1 MTGAKL
7 NRSYQDRR
15 DHLSRLIVKLNSR
28 KIYLQRISRIYSNY
42 RLLIF
47 IIEVVIFFI
56 LFFGVSDVATLISF
70 AVFFAVFSV
79 LTHYHNKLDR
89 DIKKLELWI
98 KIKTA
103 HLARLNLDWE
113 NIPPLN
119 NITQRP
125 EINEVDL
132 DLSGNYSLLQLIN
145 TGTSQQSKLMLRE
158 WLNSKIHHVD
168 EIIERQELIKE
179 LIPLT
184 VFRDKLA
191 LNSILSSRL
200 EFSGDLLYKLL
211 SKNEASSKPLKIIF
225 VLLSVLAP
233 LNLLMFVLYLWNIL
247 PAYWGIS
254 TLIYIS
260 LSHYGNKEKEKVM
273 YEAEFILDKLKKI
286 AGVFIFLENY
296 CYKTGS
302 KLSKLCEP
310 FMLNKRQPSF
320 LINKIKNSVEFLRI
334 RKGNPVVW
342 FMITIIFPVDI
353 YFKLRLNKY
362 KHIIEGK
369 FNIWMDAWYKLE
381 ALCSLANFAYINPD
395 YTFPEIIEND
405 ENKIIF
411 RGKQLGHPL
420 IKNEDKVCND
430 FSFNPDGE
438 IALITGSNMSGKSTF
453 VRTLGINLSLA
464 YAGSVVNAYK
474 LEVSPFNLFTSI
486 KVNDS
491 IKDGISFFYAEVKR
505 LKALL
510 DEIEKSE
517 YPVFFLIDEIFRGT
531 NNIERLKGSSM
542 LIKKLTETNAA
553 GAVATH
559 DLELVKL
566 SKTNIKVRNYHF
578 KEEIIDGKM
587 IFDYLLNTGPCLTTN
602 ALKIMKLEGLPVE
615 E

>member
-1 MTGAKL
+1 MTGVKL
-7 NRSYQDRR
+7 NGSYQDRR

-47 IIEVVIFFI
+47 IMEVIIFFI
-56 LFFGVSDVATLISF
+56 LFFGVSDVATFISL
-70 AVFFAVFSV
+70 AVFIAVFSV
-79 LTHYHNKLDR
+79 LTHYHTKLDR

-211 SKNEASSKPLKIIF
+211 SKNEALSKSLKIIF

-233 LNLLMFVLYLWNIL
+233 LNVLMFVLYLWNIL

-254 TLIYIS
+254 TLIYIL
-260 LSHYGNKEKEKVM
+260 LSHYGIKEKEKVM
-273 YEAEFILDKLKKI
+273 YEAEFISDNLDKI

-296 CYKTGS
+296 RYKTGS

-310 FMLNKRQPSF
+310 FKLNKRQPSF

-342 FMITIIFPVDI
+342 FMITIIFPVNI

-420 IKNEDKVCND
+420 IKNEYKVCND

-464 YAGSVVNAYK
+464 YAGSVVNADK
-474 LEVSPFNLFTSI
+474 LEVSLFNLFTSI

-542 LIKKLTETNAA
+542 LIKKLTESNAA

-566 SKTNIKVRNYHF
+566 SKTNIKVHNYHF

>member
-1 MTGAKL
+1 MMGAKL
-7 NRSYQDRR
+7 NGSYQERR
-15 DHLSRLIVKLNSR
+15 DHLSRLIEKLNSR

-47 IIEVVIFFI
+47 ITEVIIFFI

-98 KIKTA
+98 KIKTD

-113 NIPPLN
+113 NISPLN
-119 NITQRP
+119 NITQTP

-145 TGTSQQSKLMLRE
+145 TGTSEQSKLMLRE

-211 SKNEASSKPLKIIF
+211 SKNEASSKSLKIIF

-233 LNLLMFVLYLWNIL
+233 LNLLMIVLYLWNIL

-254 TLIYIS
+254 TLIYIL
-260 LSHYGNKEKEKVM
+260 LSHYGNKEKVKIM
-273 YEAEFILDKLKKI
+273 YEADLISDKLKKI

-296 CYKTGS
+296 RYKTGS

-310 FMLNKRQPSF
+310 FKLNKRQPSF

-334 RKGNPVVW
+334 RKGNPFVW
-342 FMITIIFPVDI
+342 FMITTIFPVDI

-362 KHIIEGK
+362 KHIIEGEL
-369 FNIWMDAWYKLE
+369 NIWMDAWYKLE

-464 YAGSVVNAYK
+464 YAGSVVNADK
-474 LEVSPFNLFTSI
+474 LEVSLFDLFTSI

>member
-1 MTGAKL
+1 MMGTKL
-7 NRSYQDRR
+7 NGSYQDRR
-15 DHLSRLIVKLNSR
+15 DHLSRLIEKLNSR

-42 RLLIF
+42 RLLVF
-47 IIEVVIFFI
+47 ITEVITFFV
-56 LFFGVSDVATLISF
+56 LFFGVSDVATFISL

-98 KIKTA
+98 IIKTA
-103 HLARLNLDWE
+103 HLARLNLDWK

-132 DLSGNYSLLQLIN
+132 DLSGNDSLLQLIN
-145 TGTSQQSKLMLRE
+145 TGTSQQSKLMIRE

-191 LNSILSSRL
+191 LNSILSSRV
-200 EFSGDLLYKLL
+200 EFNGDLLYKLL
-211 SKNEASSKPLKIIF
+211 SKNEASYKPLKIIF

-260 LSHYGNKEKEKVM
+260 LSHYGNKEKEQVM
-273 YEAEFILDKLKKI
+273 YEAEFISDKLKKI

-296 CYKTGS
+296 RYKTGS

-310 FMLNKRQPSF
+310 FKLNKRQPSF
-320 LINKIKNSVEFLRI
+320 LIKKIKNSVEFLRI

-353 YFKLRLNKY
+353 YFKLRLKKY

-464 YAGSVVNAYK
+464 YAGSVVNADK
-474 LEVSPFNLFTSI
+474 LEVSLFNLFTSI

-578 KEEIIDGKM
+578 KEEIIEGKM

>member
-1 MTGAKL
+1 MMGAKL

-42 RLLIF
+42 RLLVF
-47 IIEVVIFFI
+47 ITEVIIFFI
-56 LFFGVSDVATLISF
+56 LFFGVSDVATFISL

-79 LTHYHNKLDR
+79 LTHYHTKLDR

-113 NIPPLN
+113 NIPPLSD
-119 NITQRP
+119 ITQRP
-125 EINEVDL
+125 EMNEVDL
-132 DLSGNYSLLQLIN
+132 DLSGDESLLQLIN

-184 VFRDKLA
+184 IFRDKLT

-233 LNLLMFVLYLWNIL
+233 LNLLMIVLFFWNIL

-254 TLIYIS
+254 TLIYIL
-260 LSHYGNKEKEKVM
+260 LSHYGNKEKVKIM
-273 YEAEFILDKLKKI
+273 YEADLISDKLKKI

-296 CYKTGS
+296 HYKTGS

-310 FMLNKRQPSF
+310 FKLNKRQPSF

-334 RKGNPVVW
+334 RKGNPFVW
-342 FMITIIFPVDI
+342 FMITTIFPVDI

-362 KHIIEGK
+362 KHIIEGE

-395 YTFPEIIEND
+395 YTFPEIIDND

-430 FSFNPDGE
+430 FSFKSWRRDSFNHRFKYVGE
-438 IALITGSNMSGKSTF
+438 KH
-453 VRTLGINLSLA
+453 VRQN
-464 YAGSVVNAYK
+464 AGDK
-474 LEVSPFNLFTSI
+474 PFSCI
-486 KVNDS
+486 RRQCCKC
-491 IKDGISFFYAEVKR
+491 R
-505 LKALL
+505 
-510 DEIEKSE
+510 
-517 YPVFFLIDEIFRGT
+517 
-531 NNIERLKGSSM
+531 
-542 LIKKLTETNAA
+542 
-553 GAVATH
+553 
-559 DLELVKL
+559 
-566 SKTNIKVRNYHF
+566 
-578 KEEIIDGKM
+578 
-587 IFDYLLNTGPCLTTN
+587 
-602 ALKIMKLEGLPVE
+602 
-615 E
+615 